1 MRPYSVFY
9 IGNIMKLM
17 TIHPQN
23 SKLTDYLVSRAR
35 RRLVPFFWLLL
46 VATWLGLHMP
56 LARAAD
62 SDEVALSKSP
72 IAVQLKQ
79 YKVVTDSKGQPKLVD
94 ASLVLP
100 GDVVEYQ
107 VRYSNRSQAPIAVVA
122 TLPVPESVEYVKD
135 SARAPGTI
143 GHTVALKDNQF
154 APEPLLKTVSV
165 SGGATVKQAVP
176 YGEYRFVRWDLGNLA
191 PGSSTDVS
199 IRAQVAQNLEAPTL
213 TDGKVSAEPG
223 AKK

>member
-1 MRPYSVFY
+1 MASS
-9 IGNIMKLM
+9 G
-17 TIHPQN
+17 
-23 SKLTDYLVSRAR
+23 
-35 RRLVPFFWLLL
+35 RRLLFPAFGLLL
-46 VATWLGLHMP
+46 LAASLTLQTP

-62 SDEVALSKSP
+62 SDEAALSKSP
-72 IAVQLKQ
+72 IVVQLKQ
-79 YKVVTDSKGQPKLVD
+79 YKVITDAKGLPKLID

-135 SARAPGTI
+135 SAKAQGNI

-154 APEPLLKTVSV
+154 AAEPLLKTVSV

-176 YGEYRFVRWDLGNLA
+176 YAEYRFVRWDLGNLA
-191 PGSSTDVS
+191 PGSSAEVS
-199 IRAQVAQNLEAPTL
+199 IRAQVAQNLEAPTV
-213 TDGKVSAEPG
+213 TDGKVSAEPA